1 MKLTLK
7 SSIALNKGVG
17 REGGST
23 YAGFPTGVEN
33 MGGAHKKLMR
43 GINKSLGGS
52 KGGALQDFEK

>member
-33 MGGAHKKLMR
+33 MEGALQNLMR
-43 GINKSLGGS
+43 GLIQSM
-52 KGGALQDFEK
+52 GGARGSFT